1 MGMGFILPFALVFMA
16 IPLETFIH
24 SSRTVM
30 GSLGVSLL
38 RSLAYLSRLLGNF
51 SRYLGHT
58 LLHLYDMLA
67 FAPLWVERIFSHRG
81 QGSTNQAREHN
92 DDKSHHDTLAVKGAH
107 S

>member
-1 MGMGFILPFALVFMA
+1 MA

-24 SSRTVM
+24 SSRTVL

-38 RSLAYLSRLLGNF
+38 RSMAYLSRLLGNF

-67 FAPLWVERIFSHRG
+67 LAPLWVERHYSNRG
-81 QGSTNQAREHN
+81 HGSTNQAREQN
-92 DDKSHHDTLAVKGAH
+92 DDENHHDTLAVKGAH